1 MGLLDKYK
9 LFILKQFDIHQT
21 IASMLET
28 IYFIN
33 TTFSLNSHSFIT
45 CEMSTEKG
53 CFSNEKFIQDW
64 THIRSSVQTHPFSI
78 SSEKSANNVWKI
90 INA

>member
-1 MGLLDKYK
+1 MGLLDEYK
-9 LFILKQFDIHQT
+9 LFILKQFDINQT

-33 TTFSLNSHSFIT
+33 TSFSLNSHSFIT

-53 CFSNEKFIQDW
+53 VSPMKSSYKIERTYVQVCK
-64 THIRSSVQTHPFSI
+64 HIPFPFHQKKVQTMF
-78 SSEKSANNVWKI
+78 EK
-90 INA
+90 